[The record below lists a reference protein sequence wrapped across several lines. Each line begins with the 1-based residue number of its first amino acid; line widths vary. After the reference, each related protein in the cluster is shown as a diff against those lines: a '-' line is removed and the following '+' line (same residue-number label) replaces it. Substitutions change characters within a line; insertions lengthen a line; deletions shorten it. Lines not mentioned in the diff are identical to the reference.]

1 MTNAIKNFREKHN
14 LTQQQMSDMYGININ
29 TIQNWEQGR
38 SKCPDYVVELLIFDQ
53 FHRKMEKKWE
63 EERKEYANRIVSLFE
78 QADYWHKKMEEAE
91 EMAKL
96 KV

>member
-1 MTNAIKNFREKHN
+1 MENAIKRFREEHG
-14 LTQQQMSDMYGININ
+14 LTQKGMSDMYGININ

-38 SKCPDYVVELLIFDQ
+38 SKCPDYLFELLRMDQ

-63 EERKEYANRIVSLFE
+63 DERKEYVDQILSLSE
-78 QADYWHKKMEEAE
+78 QADYWYKKMEEAQD
-91 EMAKL
+91 MAKL